1 MDTRDQ
7 FSSFSMSRQIK
18 DVEIIQNFIF
28 KFSDRDEHFYFETFR
43 AKNLILTVNNPVRS
57 FCLKNYY

>member
-1 MDTRDQ
+1 
-7 FSSFSMSRQIK
+7 MSTGIK

-28 KFSDRDEHFYFETFR
+28 KFSDRDEYFYFETLR
-43 AKNLILTVNNPVRS
+43 AKNLMLTVNNPVRS